1 MVDDTQQQHLQQ
13 PTTTMIMMM
22 LADYICILITLAELL
37 LYIMIIILVDDYG
50 RGEDDGDK
58 EIEMNINRCCLLLVA
73 ICVHSPCRPTTTYK
87 VFLPVSKYCGE

>member
-1 MVDDTQQQHLQQ
+1 MMVDDTQQHLQQ
-13 PTTTMIMMM
+13 PTTTMMMMM

-37 LYIMIIILVDDYG
+37 LYIMIIIIVDDYG

-58 EIEMNINRCCLLLVA
+58 EIEMNRCCLLLVA

>member
-1 MVDDTQQQHLQQ
+1 
-13 PTTTMIMMM
+13 MIMMM

-37 LYIMIIILVDDYG
+37 LYIMIIIIVDDYG

-58 EIEMNINRCCLLLVA
+58 EIEMNRCCLLLVA